1 LSRKN
6 QNTGGPY
13 MHFYTTRS
21 VDENQDNET
30 LKDITKS
37 GKQRPWRE
45 KKLDNVGYADILE
58 ILKIKKAYNV
68 KQCGNVLEFKP
79 SEDGYLK
86 LYKTW
91 FCKSKLCPVCNWRR
105 AMKNSSQA
113 QKVIEEVVK
122 EKPKARWLFLTLSTK
137 NAIDGKTLENSLKEM
152 TKAFHKLFK
161 YKKVSKNLI
170 GFMRSTEVTV
180 NKKDGSYNQHMHVL
194 LCVENSYFKNKEN
207 YISQEEWVGLWQ
219 KALRVDYKPV
229 ANIKA
234 IKPNKKGDKD
244 IQAAI
249 KETSKYSVK
258 SSDYLTG
265 NQEKDAEIVQD
276 LEQGL
281 HRKRMLSYGGL
292 LKQKHKILNL
302 DDAENGDLI
311 KTSDDET
318 ITEEEEKAHSIT
330 AIWNFEKQNYFLKNM

>member
-1 LSRKN
+1 M
-6 QNTGGPY
+6 QYNTTKY
-13 MHFYTTRS
+13 I
-21 VDENQDNET
+21 DENQGNET
-30 LKDITKS
+30 LKDMSKS

-45 KKLDNVGYADILE
+45 KKIDNVDYADILE
-58 ILKIKKAYNV
+58 ILKIKKAFNV

-79 SEDGYLK
+79 TDEGYLK

-105 AMKNSSQA
+105 SMKNSYQA
-113 QKVIEEVVK
+113 QRVIEEVVK

-137 NAIDGKTLENSLKEM
+137 NAIDGETLEQSLKHL
-152 TKAFHKLFK
+152 TKAFDRLSR
-161 YKKVSKNLI
+161 YKKVKQNLI

-180 NKKDGSYNQHMHVL
+180 NKNDGSYNQHMHVL
-194 LCVENSYFKNKEN
+194 LCVENAYFRKKEN
-207 YISQEEWVGLWQ
+207 YITQDEWINLWQ
-219 KALRVDYKPV
+219 KALQVDYKPV

-265 NQEKDAEIVQD
+265 NHEKDSEIVKD

-281 HRKRMLSYGGL
+281 YRKRMLSYGGL

-302 DDAENGDLI
+302 DDAEEGNLI
-311 KTSDDET
+311 QTSDNEKTTDE
-318 ITEEEEKAHSIT
+318 EQKAHSIT
-330 AIWNFEKQNYFLKNM
+330 AIWNYEKQNYFLKNL

>member
-1 LSRKN
+1 
-6 QNTGGPY
+6 
-13 MHFYTTRS
+13 MHFNITRCL
-21 VDENQDNET
+21 DGNQDSET
-30 LKDITKS
+30 LKDMSKS
-37 GKQRPWRE
+37 GKRRPWKE
-45 KKLDNVGYADILE
+45 KKIDNVDYSDILD

-79 SEDGYLK
+79 SDDGYLK

-91 FCKSKLCPVCNWRR
+91 FCKSKLCPICNWRR
-105 AMKNSSQA
+105 AMKNSYQA

-137 NAIDGKTLENSLKEM
+137 NAIDGETLEQSLKQL
-152 TKAFHKLFK
+152 TKAFDRLSR
-161 YKKVSKNLI
+161 YKKVKQNLI

-180 NKKDGSYNQHMHVL
+180 NKNDGSYNQHMHVL
-194 LCVENSYFKNKEN
+194 LCVESAYFRKKEN
-207 YISQEEWVGLWQ
+207 YVTQEEWVDLWQ
-219 KALRVDYKPV
+219 KALQVDYKPV

-281 HRKRMLSYGGL
+281 YRKRMLSYGGL
-292 LKQKHKILNL
+292 LKQKHKLLNL

-318 ITEEEEKAHSIT
+318 ITKEEEKAHSIT
-330 AIWNFEKQNYFLKNM
+330 AIWNFEKQNYFLKNV

>member
-1 LSRKN
+1 MQDNHTK
-6 QNTGGPY
+6 Y
-13 MHFYTTRS
+13 I
-21 VDENQDNET
+21 DENQDNKT
-30 LKDITKS
+30 LKDMTKS

-45 KKLDNVGYADILE
+45 KKIDNVDYSDILE

-79 SEDGYLK
+79 SNDGYLK

-91 FCKSKLCPVCNWRR
+91 FCKSKLCPICNWRR
-105 AMKNSSQA
+105 AMKNSYQA

-137 NAIDGKTLENSLKEM
+137 NAIDGETLEQSLKQL
-152 TKAFHKLFK
+152 TKAFDRLSR
-161 YKKVSKNLI
+161 YKKVKQNLI

-180 NKKDGSYNQHMHVL
+180 NKNDGSYNQHMHVL
-194 LCVENSYFKNKEN
+194 LCVESAYFRKKEN
-207 YISQEEWVGLWQ
+207 YITQEEWVDLWQ
-219 KALRVDYKPV
+219 KALQVDYKPV

-302 DDAENGDLI
+302 DDAEDGNLI
-311 KTSDDET
+311 KTSDDEMT
-318 ITEEEEKAHSIT
+318 TDEEEKAHSIT
-330 AIWNFEKQNYFLKNM
+330 AIWNFEKQNYFLKNIQR

>member
-1 LSRKN
+1 
-6 QNTGGPY
+6 
-13 MHFYTTRS
+13 
-21 VDENQDNET
+21 
-30 LKDITKS
+30 
-37 GKQRPWRE
+37 
-45 KKLDNVGYADILE
+45 
-58 ILKIKKAYNV
+58 
-68 KQCGNVLEFKP
+68 
-79 SEDGYLK
+79 
-86 LYKTW
+86 
-91 FCKSKLCPVCNWRR
+91 VCNWRR
-105 AMKNSSQA
+105 AMKNSYQA

-137 NAIDGKTLENSLKEM
+137 NAIDGETLERSLKHLTES
-152 TKAFHKLFK
+152 FRRLFK

-207 YISQEEWVGLWQ
+207 YISQDEWIKLWQ
-219 KALRVDYKPV
+219 KALQVDYKPV

-265 NQEKDAEIVQD
+265 NHEKDAEIVSD

-302 DDAENGDLI
+302 DDAEDGNLI
-311 KTSDDET
+311 KTSDDEMT
-318 ITEEEEKAHSIT
+318 TDEEEKARSIT
-330 AIWNFEKQNYFLKNM
+330 AIWNFEKQNYFLKNV

>member
-1 LSRKN
+1 M
-6 QNTGGPY
+6 QYNTTKY
-13 MHFYTTRS
+13 I
-21 VDENQDNET
+21 DENQGNET
-30 LKDITKS
+30 LKDMSKS

-45 KKLDNVGYADILE
+45 KKIDNVDYADILE
-58 ILKIKKAYNV
+58 ILKIKKAFNV

-79 SEDGYLK
+79 TDEGYLK

-105 AMKNSSQA
+105 SMKNSYQA
-113 QKVIEEVVK
+113 QRVIEEVVK

-137 NAIDGKTLENSLKEM
+137 NAIDGETLEQSLKHL
-152 TKAFHKLFK
+152 TKAFDRLSR
-161 YKKVSKNLI
+161 YKKVKQNLI

-180 NKKDGSYNQHMHVL
+180 NKNDGSYNQHMHVL
-194 LCVENSYFKNKEN
+194 LCVENAYFRKKEN
-207 YISQEEWVGLWQ
+207 YITQDEWINLWQ
-219 KALRVDYKPV
+219 KALQVDYKPV

-265 NQEKDAEIVQD
+265 NHEKDSEIVKD

-281 HRKRMLSYGGL
+281 YRKRMLSYGGL

-302 DDAENGDLI
+302 DDAEEGNLI
-311 KTSDDET
+311 QTSDNEKTTDE
-318 ITEEEEKAHSIT
+318 EQKAHSIT
-330 AIWNFEKQNYFLKNM
+330 AIWNYEKQNY